1 MNLAQQEILQAQ
13 FNVSPFK
20 KNSKKPINGMI
31 RLFGFIAKKLNLTE
45 PNQFGL
51 NLNSVRFEFSKI

>member
-20 KNSKKPINGMI
+20 KIQKSPLM
-31 RLFGFIAKKLNLTE
+31 
-45 PNQFGL
+45 
-51 NLNSVRFEFSKI
+51 V